1 MPGQILGDRYEVEKQ
16 LGKKAGRWTLLA
28 RDLTNDTSVILKIL
42 FIDEEM
48 HQDDLKLFKREIQT
62 LQTIDHPATPQYLG
76 FFEIDLARDGKAL
89 ALIQSFM
96 DGIPLSG
103 YLRQGRLLNEMEAR
117 QIAEQVLQILMY
129 LHNHQPPIVHR
140 DIQPNNIMLSR
151 DAEAIAQ
158 TVSLV
163 DFGSVKSFNLSDS
176 TSFTLVG
183 TDGYIPPEQMGRR
196 AVRASDLYSLGITLV
211 TGLTG
216 IEPEQMPRRGIRID
230 LPKLEQLTPIHP
242 DFVDWLGKMSNPDLE
257 KRFQSARTALEEL
270 QRV

>member
-1 MPGQILGDRYEVEKQ
+1 
-16 LGKKAGRWTLLA
+16 
-28 RDLTNDTSVILKIL
+28 
-42 FIDEEM
+42 
-48 HQDDLKLFKREIQT
+48 
-62 LQTIDHPATPQYLG
+62 
-76 FFEIDLARDGKAL
+76 
-89 ALIQSFM
+89 
-96 DGIPLSG
+96 
-103 YLRQGRLLNEMEAR
+103 
-117 QIAEQVLQILMY
+117 MY